1 MESYESKNEE
11 IDLKKKD
18 KIKYN
23 ILLQDLNSNHH
34 YIKLP
39 LISPFPIR
47 MKNKGNISLNSQNKS
62 NYSIDLSSINSK
74 QASNKRSINY
84 SNNFDDFYNEHST
97 FNTDLLITNPNV
109 FHNKVIR
116 KNERYYFPSS
126 NNFEEINLNNTKQ
139 LNNDEKNIIKNYLQ
153 DLAFDKAYKRKKIN
167 KNIRNIIKSEIKEAK
182 NKLHTKD
189 ISKSTTRKK
198 PLILEKFEKL
208 KFIKKENPILQL
220 NRKSNVPSLVKDS
233 KIMFKLFSKGL
244 NLKNINDYE
253 SKY

>member
-1 MESYESKNEE
+1 MESYESKNEDNE
-11 IDLKKKD
+11 LKRKD
-18 KIKYN
+18 KKKYN
-23 ILLQDLNSNHH
+23 ILLQDLNISSH

-39 LISPFPIR
+39 LISPFPTQR
-47 MKNKGNISLNSQNKS
+47 KNKGNISLNSHNKN
-62 NYSIDLSSINSK
+62 NYSMDLLSINSK
-74 QASNKRSINY
+74 QSSNKKSINY
-84 SNNFDDFYNEHST
+84 SNTYDDEHST

-116 KNERYYFPSS
+116 KNERYNIPSS
-126 NNFEEINLNNTKQ
+126 VDLGEINR
-139 LNNDEKNIIKNYLQ
+139 NIINKSNNNEGHIIKDYLQ

-167 KNIRNIIKSEIKEAK
+167 INIRNILKNEIKDAK
-182 NKLHTKD
+182 NKLHIKD
-189 ISKSTTRKK
+189 VSKSTKRTK
-198 PLILEKFEKL
+198 PIILEKFERL

-220 NRKSNVPSLVKDS
+220 NRQANVPSIVKDT

>member
-1 MESYESKNEE
+1 MESYESKNEDNE
-11 IDLKKKD
+11 LKRKD
-18 KIKYN
+18 KKKYN
-23 ILLQDLNSNHH
+23 ILLQDLNISSH

-39 LISPFPIR
+39 LISPFPTQR
-47 MKNKGNISLNSQNKS
+47 KNKGNISLNSHNKS
-62 NYSIDLSSINSK
+62 NYSMDLLSINSK
-74 QASNKRSINY
+74 QSSNKKSINY
-84 SNNFDDFYNEHST
+84 SNTYDDEHST

-116 KNERYYFPSS
+116 KNERYNIPSS
-126 NNFEEINLNNTKQ
+126 VDLGEINR
-139 LNNDEKNIIKNYLQ
+139 NIINKSNNNEGHIIKDYLQ

-167 KNIRNIIKSEIKEAK
+167 INIRNILKNEIKDAK
-182 NKLHTKD
+182 NKLHIKD
-189 ISKSTTRKK
+189 VSKSTKRTK
-198 PLILEKFEKL
+198 PIILEKFERL

-220 NRKSNVPSLVKDS
+220 NRQANVPSIVKDT

>member
-1 MESYESKNEE
+1 MESYESKNEDIE
-11 IDLKKKD
+11 LKRKD
-18 KIKYN
+18 KKKYN
-23 ILLQDLNSNHH
+23 ILLQDLNISSH

-39 LISPFPIR
+39 LISPFPTQR
-47 MKNKGNISLNSQNKS
+47 KNKGNISLNSHNKN
-62 NYSIDLSSINSK
+62 NYSMDLLSINSK
-74 QASNKRSINY
+74 QSSNKKSINY
-84 SNNFDDFYNEHST
+84 SNTYDDEHST

-116 KNERYYFPSS
+116 KNERYNIPSS
-126 NNFEEINLNNTKQ
+126 VDLGEINR
-139 LNNDEKNIIKNYLQ
+139 NIINKSNNNEGHIIKDYLQ

-167 KNIRNIIKSEIKEAK
+167 INIRNILKNEIKDAK
-182 NKLHTKD
+182 NKLHIKD
-189 ISKSTTRKK
+189 VSKSTKRTK
-198 PLILEKFEKL
+198 PIILEKFERL

-220 NRKSNVPSLVKDS
+220 NRQANVPSIVKDT

>member
-1 MESYESKNEE
+1 MESYESKNEDIE
-11 IDLKKKD
+11 LKRKD
-18 KIKYN
+18 KKKYN
-23 ILLQDLNSNHH
+23 ILLQDLNISSH

-39 LISPFPIR
+39 LISPFPTQR
-47 MKNKGNISLNSQNKS
+47 KNKGNISLNSHNKS
-62 NYSIDLSSINSK
+62 NYSMDLLSINSK
-74 QASNKRSINY
+74 QSSNKKSINY
-84 SNNFDDFYNEHST
+84 SNTYDDEHST

-116 KNERYYFPSS
+116 KNERYNIPSS
-126 NNFEEINLNNTKQ
+126 VDLGEINR
-139 LNNDEKNIIKNYLQ
+139 NIINKSNNNEGHIIKDYLQ

-167 KNIRNIIKSEIKEAK
+167 INIRNILKNEIKDAK
-182 NKLHTKD
+182 NKLHIKD
-189 ISKSTTRKK
+189 VSKSTKRTK
-198 PLILEKFEKL
+198 PIILEKFERL

-220 NRKSNVPSLVKDS
+220 NRQANVPSIVKDT

>member
-1 MESYESKNEE
+1 MESYESKNEDIE
-11 IDLKKKD
+11 LKRKD
-18 KIKYN
+18 KKKYN
-23 ILLQDLNSNHH
+23 ILLQDLNISSH

-39 LISPFPIR
+39 LISPFPTQR
-47 MKNKGNISLNSQNKS
+47 KNKGNISLNSHNKN
-62 NYSIDLSSINSK
+62 NYSMDLLSINSK
-74 QASNKRSINY
+74 QSSNKKSINY
-84 SNNFDDFYNEHST
+84 SNTYDDEHST

-116 KNERYYFPSS
+116 KNERYNIPSS
-126 NNFEEINLNNTKQ
+126 VDLGEINR
-139 LNNDEKNIIKNYLQ
+139 NIINKSNNNESHIIKDYLQ

-167 KNIRNIIKSEIKEAK
+167 INIRNILKNEIKDAK
-182 NKLHTKD
+182 NKLHIKD
-189 ISKSTTRKK
+189 VSKSTKRTK
-198 PLILEKFEKL
+198 PIILEKFERL

-220 NRKSNVPSLVKDS
+220 NRQANVPSIVKDT

>member
-1 MESYESKNEE
+1 MESYESKNEDIE
-11 IDLKKKD
+11 LKRKD
-18 KIKYN
+18 KKKYN
-23 ILLQDLNSNHH
+23 ILLQDLNISSH

-39 LISPFPIR
+39 LISPFPTQR
-47 MKNKGNISLNSQNKS
+47 KNKGNISLNSHNKN
-62 NYSIDLSSINSK
+62 NYSMDLLSINSK
-74 QASNKRSINY
+74 QSSNKKSINY
-84 SNNFDDFYNEHST
+84 SNTYDDEHST

-182 NKLHTKD
+182 NKLHIKD

-220 NRKSNVPSLVKDS
+220 NRKSNVLSLVKDS

>member
-1 MESYESKNEE
+1 MESYESKNEDIE
-11 IDLKKKD
+11 LKRKD
-18 KIKYN
+18 KKKYN
-23 ILLQDLNSNHH
+23 ILLQDLNISSH

-39 LISPFPIR
+39 LISPFPTQR
-47 MKNKGNISLNSQNKS
+47 KNKGNISLNSHNKS
-62 NYSIDLSSINSK
+62 NYSMDLLSINSK
-74 QASNKRSINY
+74 QISNKKSINY
-84 SNNFDDFYNEHST
+84 SNTYDDEHST

-116 KNERYYFPSS
+116 KNERYNIPSS
-126 NNFEEINLNNTKQ
+126 VDLGEINR
-139 LNNDEKNIIKNYLQ
+139 NIINKSNNNEGHIIKDYLQ

-167 KNIRNIIKSEIKEAK
+167 INIRNILKNEIKDAK
-182 NKLHTKD
+182 NKLHIKD
-189 ISKSTTRKK
+189 VSKSTKRTK
-198 PLILEKFEKL
+198 PIILEKFERL

-220 NRKSNVPSLVKDS
+220 NRQANVPSIVKDT

>member
-1 MESYESKNEE
+1 MESYESKNEDIE
-11 IDLKKKD
+11 LKRKD
-18 KIKYN
+18 KKKYN
-23 ILLQDLNSNHH
+23 ILLQDLNISSH

-39 LISPFPIR
+39 LISPFPTQR
-47 MKNKGNISLNSQNKS
+47 KNKGNISLNSHNKN
-62 NYSIDLSSINSK
+62 NYSMDLLSINSK
-74 QASNKRSINY
+74 QSSNKKSINY
-84 SNNFDDFYNEHST
+84 SNTYDDEHST

-182 NKLHTKD
+182 NKLHIKD

-233 KIMFKLFSKGL
+233 KIMFKLFSKEL

>member
-1 MESYESKNEE
+1 MESYESKNEDIE
-11 IDLKKKD
+11 LKRKD
-18 KIKYN
+18 KKKYN

-116 KNERYYFPSS
+116 KNERYNIPSS
-126 NNFEEINLNNTKQ
+126 VDLGEINR
-139 LNNDEKNIIKNYLQ
+139 NIINKSNNNEGHIIKDYLQ

-167 KNIRNIIKSEIKEAK
+167 INIRNILKNEIKDAK
-182 NKLHTKD
+182 NKLHIKD
-189 ISKSTTRKK
+189 VSKSTKRTK
-198 PLILEKFEKL
+198 PIILEKFERL

-220 NRKSNVPSLVKDS
+220 NRQANVPSIVKDT

>member
-1 MESYESKNEE
+1 MESYESKNEDIE
-11 IDLKKKD
+11 LKRKD
-18 KIKYN
+18 KKKYN
-23 ILLQDLNSNHH
+23 ILLQDLNISNL

-39 LISPFPIR
+39 LISPFPTQR
-47 MKNKGNISLNSQNKS
+47 KNKGNISLNSHNKS
-62 NYSIDLSSINSK
+62 NYSMDLLSINSK
-74 QASNKRSINY
+74 QSSNKKSINY
-84 SNNFDDFYNEHST
+84 SNTYDDEHST

-116 KNERYYFPSS
+116 KNERYNIPSS
-126 NNFEEINLNNTKQ
+126 VDLGVINR
-139 LNNDEKNIIKNYLQ
+139 NIINKSNNNEGHIIKDYLQ

-167 KNIRNIIKSEIKEAK
+167 INIRNILKNEIKDAK
-182 NKLHTKD
+182 NKLHIKD
-189 ISKSTTRKK
+189 VSKSTKRTK
-198 PLILEKFEKL
+198 PIILEKFERL

-220 NRKSNVPSLVKDS
+220 NRQANVPSIVKDT

>member
-1 MESYESKNEE
+1 MESYESKNEDIE
-11 IDLKKKD
+11 LKRKD
-18 KIKYN
+18 KKKYN
-23 ILLQDLNSNHH
+23 ILLQDLNISSH

-39 LISPFPIR
+39 LISPFPTQR
-47 MKNKGNISLNSQNKS
+47 KNKGNISLNSHNKS
-62 NYSIDLSSINSK
+62 NYSMDLLSINSK
-74 QASNKRSINY
+74 QSSNKKSINY
-84 SNNFDDFYNEHST
+84 SNTYDDEHST

-116 KNERYYFPSS
+116 KNERYNIPSS
-126 NNFEEINLNNTKQ
+126 VDLGEINR
-139 LNNDEKNIIKNYLQ
+139 NIINKSNNNEGHIIKDYLQ

-167 KNIRNIIKSEIKEAK
+167 INIRNILKNEIKDAK
-182 NKLHTKD
+182 NKLHIKD
-189 ISKSTTRKK
+189 VSKSTKRTK
-198 PLILEKFEKL
+198 PIILEKFERL

>member
-1 MESYESKNEE
+1 MESYESKNEDIE
-11 IDLKKKD
+11 LKRKD
-18 KIKYN
+18 KKKYN
-23 ILLQDLNSNHH
+23 ILLQDLNISSR

-39 LISPFPIR
+39 LISPFPTQR
-47 MKNKGNISLNSQNKS
+47 KNKGNISLNSHNKS
-62 NYSIDLSSINSK
+62 NYSMDLLSINSK
-74 QASNKRSINY
+74 QSSNKKSINY
-84 SNNFDDFYNEHST
+84 SNTYDDEHST

-116 KNERYYFPSS
+116 KNERYNIPSS
-126 NNFEEINLNNTKQ
+126 VDLGEINR
-139 LNNDEKNIIKNYLQ
+139 NIINKSNNNEGHIIKDYLQ

-167 KNIRNIIKSEIKEAK
+167 INIRNILKNEIKDAK
-182 NKLHTKD
+182 NKLHIKD
-189 ISKSTTRKK
+189 VSKSTKRTK
-198 PLILEKFEKL
+198 PIILEKFERL

-220 NRKSNVPSLVKDS
+220 NRQANVPSILKDT